1 MLKQTCFDTCAWKH
15 TKDQKSP
22 TPSVCVELGDKGKNV
37 RRPLVL
43 DVSNPSGVDLED
55 SYDVMMA
62 ANLVHITDWSNVVAF
77 FELAGEKLAKT
88 NGILFLYGPFAF
100 QERFTFVHCLIRR
113 L

>member
-1 MLKQTCFDTCAWKH
+1 M
-15 TKDQKSP
+15 
-22 TPSVCVELGDKGKNV
+22 
-37 RRPLVL
+37 

-100 QERFTFVHCLIRR
+100 QERFTFVHCLITTIVRCQFYVSSNSKTVFKHR
-113 L
+113 

>member
-1 MLKQTCFDTCAWKH
+1 M
-15 TKDQKSP
+15 S

-43 DVSNPSGVDLED
+43 DVSNPSGVDLGD

-88 NGILFLYGPFAF
+88 NGTLFLYGPFAF
-100 QERFTFVHCLIRR
+100 QERFTFVLCLT
-113 L
+113 

>member
-1 MLKQTCFDTCAWKH
+1 M
-15 TKDQKSP
+15 SS
-22 TPSVCVELGDKGKNV
+22 PSVCVELGDKGKNV

-55 SYDVMMA
+55 SYDVMIA

-88 NGILFLYGPFAF
+88 NGTLFLYGPFAF
-100 QERFTFVHCLIRR
+100 QERFTFVHCLNCIQVY
-113 L
+113 

>member
-1 MLKQTCFDTCAWKH
+1 M
-15 TKDQKSP
+15 
-22 TPSVCVELGDKGKNV
+22 
-37 RRPLVL
+37 

-55 SYDVMMA
+55 SYEVMMA

-100 QERFTFVHCLIRR
+100 QERFTFVHLPNKTIVRCKLYVSSNSQTVFKHR
-113 L
+113 

>member
-1 MLKQTCFDTCAWKH
+1 M
-15 TKDQKSP
+15 
-22 TPSVCVELGDKGKNV
+22 
-37 RRPLVL
+37 

-100 QERFTFVHCLIRR
+100 QERFTFVHLCKAIVRCKLYVSSNSQTVFKHR
-113 L
+113 